1 MSDEPST
8 LPIEPRGVPATT
20 RPKNSPIS
28 SIGKWHYY
36 WNKLCNVLTLGQLE
50 ELVKCSAQPS
60 QYMGDPI
67 ERALTEISSLATGM
81 NEGKREAEG
90 RRKLVQ
96 WQARIRGKFPSPL
109 VQPHRYGTS
118 YPPSVFTNLFPR
130 RLIMDGALSLTRVV
144 RKATIAFDVIDSH
157 GDTST
162 VQVECLAPEMTP
174 RALIGILCND
184 LLVLCRDP
192 SQGQD
197 PHSPVDLWAVLR
209 MQTLP
214 QPASIVHGN
223 GQSSIVKNRCA
234 CD

>member
-1 MSDEPST
+1 
-8 LPIEPRGVPATT
+8 
-20 RPKNSPIS
+20 
-28 SIGKWHYY
+28 
-36 WNKLCNVLTLGQLE
+36 
-50 ELVKCSAQPS
+50 
-60 QYMGDPI
+60 MGDPI

-96 WQARIRGKFPSPL
+96 WQSRIRGKFPSPL
-109 VQPHRYGTS
+109 VQPHRYRCS
-118 YPPSVFTNLFPR
+118 RLPYDAVADLLSR
-130 RLIMDGALSLTRVV
+130 RLIMDGTLSLTRVV
-144 RKATIAFDVIDSH
+144 RKATIAFEVIDSH

-192 SQGQD
+192 SHGQD
-197 PHSPVDLWAVLR
+197 PNSQVDLWAVLR

-223 GQSSIVKNRCA
+223 GQ
-234 CD
+234 

>member
-1 MSDEPST
+1 MSDESSA
-8 LPIEPRGVPATT
+8 LPIESRGVLAAT
-20 RPKNSPIS
+20 RAENSAVS
-28 SIGKWHYY
+28 SIGKRYCY
-36 WNKLCNVLTLGQLE
+36 RITLSNILTLGQLE
-50 ELVKCSAQPS
+50 ELVKCSS
-60 QYMGDPI
+60 QSSQFMGDPI

-96 WQARIRGKFPSPL
+96 WQARIRGRFPSPL
-109 VQPHRYGTS
+109 VQPHRYESRG
-118 YPPSVFTNLFPR
+118 YPPDAATNLIAR

-144 RKATIAFDVIDSH
+144 RKATITFEVIDSH
-157 GDTST
+157 GDTSA

-197 PHSPVDLWAVLR
+197 PNSPVDLWAVLR

-223 GQSSIVKNRCA
+223 G
-234 CD
+234 

>member
-1 MSDEPST
+1 MLSE
-8 LPIEPRGVPATT
+8 
-20 RPKNSPIS
+20 
-28 SIGKWHYY
+28 
-36 WNKLCNVLTLGQLE
+36 VLTLGQLE
-50 ELVKCSAQPS
+50 ELVKCSSQPS
-60 QYMGDPI
+60 MGDPI

-109 VQPHRYGTS
+109 VQPHRYGS
-118 YPPSVFTNLFPR
+118 RDCPLGAVTNLVAR

-144 RKATIAFDVIDSH
+144 RKATITFEVIDSH
-157 GDTST
+157 GDTAA

-197 PHSPVDLWAVLR
+197 PNSPVDLWAVLR

-223 GQSSIVKNRCA
+223 G
-234 CD
+234 